1 MPAGF
6 YNPVKKVPLLGK
18 WYSRAGRTYEIWS
31 SPCNPEPMIA
41 VYAAWVSLPRL
52 VWTLFKPDFID
63 LKYDQVKAGFHRH
76 GRKGKFKIHTID
88 VPKYPVPK
96 GLGWALFAGAEFAQ
110 RVGWYLSVIDVT
122 TEFAVN
128 WSTLTYQ
135 YSGCIAPGV
144 SFGNCS
150 GGWNFN
156 YGGGG
161 SQRYLGFDTF
171 DRTNDMSATVAGVG
185 VPVGYNYMASAGCGM
200 GPPSVPGA
208 DFGTGSTALWDFSA
222 NQKLADIDMVKNPDG
237 TSSGSTN
244 FYWNAGPMPG
254 ADLGIM
260 VTSNGDGFFTIP
272 NATLLVT
279 ASKLKLN
286 LDLKPDPP

>member
-18 WYSRAGRTYEIWS
+18 WYSRAGRTYQILS
-31 SPCNPEPMIA
+31 SPCNPEPSIA

-96 GLGWALFAGAEFAQ
+96 GLGWAIFAGAEFAQ
-110 RVGWYLSVIDVT
+110 RVGWYLCVIDAT

-135 YSGCIAPGV
+135 YAGCVAPGIG
-144 SFGNCS
+144 FGNCD
-150 GGWNFN
+150 GGSEFN
-156 YGGGG
+156 YRDGQ
-161 SQRYLGFDTF
+161 SRFAGFTTF
-171 DRTNDMSATVAGVG
+171 NSGNGLVATVTGVG
-185 VPVGYNYMASAGCGM
+185 VPNGWNWSGGCGATI
-200 GPPSVPGA
+200 GPPSVPGLEQGSGTCQLY
-208 DFGTGSTALWDFSA
+208 DFKNNIQIGEMQSK
-222 NQKLADIDMVKNPDG
+222 QNPDG
-237 TSSGSTN
+237 TTTFSTQHYQN
-244 FYWNAGPMPG
+244 VGPLPG
-254 ADLGIM
+254 ADLGIL
-260 VTSNGDGFFTIP
+260 VSGSGNGWFTVSSA
-272 NATLLVT
+272 NLNVT
-279 ASKLKLN
+279 ASHLKLN